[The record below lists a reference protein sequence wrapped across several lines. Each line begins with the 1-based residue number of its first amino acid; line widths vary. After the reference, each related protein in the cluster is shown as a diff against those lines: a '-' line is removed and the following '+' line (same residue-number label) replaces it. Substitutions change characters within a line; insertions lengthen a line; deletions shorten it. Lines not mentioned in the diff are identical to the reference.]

1 MRSERTDSA
10 AQRMRALRCMGE
22 TELVDSAAIL
32 ICYDGSPAA
41 RRAIGAAS
49 ALLGARRAVVLDIG
63 PPLTPAESVAVVAPV
78 SPAGAF
84 ENVNLD
90 DARTRADAGAELAR
104 RAGFAAE
111 ARAGIAAPVWQGIV
125 EAADEID
132 AAGIVMGTRAL
143 TGARELFEGSVSHQ
157 VAEHAKRPVLIVPPA
172 KAPVDGGP
180 VLICYDGS
188 ADARHAIPVAAA
200 LLVTRGAVVLD
211 IGPLGLV
218 AEGYAAAGSE
228 AVELER
234 SVFEETVEQAEAGA
248 ELARAVGFTAEA
260 RGTLDSPTW
269 RAVAETAD
277 ELGAAAIVLGT
288 RGLTGLRELV
298 EGSLSHEVAQH
309 GHRPVLVVPPGTA

>member
-1 MRSERTDSA
+1 
-10 AQRMRALRCMGE
+10 MRAFRCVGKADV
-22 TELVDSAAIL
+22 VDSAAIL
-32 ICYDGSPAA
+32 ICYDGSLASRSA
-41 RRAIGAAS
+41 VGAAS
-49 ALLGARRAVVLDIG
+49 VLLGGRRAVVLDIG
-63 PPLTPAESVAVVAPV
+63 PPLTPAQSVDVIAPV

-111 ARAGIAAPVWQGIV
+111 ARAGIAAPVWEGIV
-125 EAADEID
+125 EAAHEID
-132 AAGIVMGTRAL
+132 AAVIVMGTRAL

-157 VAEHAKRPVLIVPPA
+157 VAQHAKRPVLIVPPA
-172 KAPVDGGP
+172 KAPVNGGP

-188 ADARHAIPVAAA
+188 ADARRAIPVAAA
-200 LLVTRGAVVLD
+200 LLVTRRAVVLD
-211 IGPLGLV
+211 IGPLALV
-218 AEGYAAAGSE
+218 AEAYAADGSE

-234 SVFEETVEQAEAGA
+234 SVSEETLAQAEAGA

-269 RAVAETAD
+269 RAVAEIAD
-277 ELGAAAIVLGT
+277 EIGAAAIVLGS

>member
-1 MRSERTDSA
+1 VV
-10 AQRMRALRCMGE
+10 GE
-22 TELVDSAAIL
+22 TDVVDSAAIL
-32 ICYDGSPAA
+32 ICYDGSPASRSA
-41 RRAIGAAS
+41 VGAAS
-49 ALLGARRAVVLDIG
+49 VLLGARRAVVLDIG
-63 PPLTPAESVAVVAPV
+63 PPLTPAQSVGVIAPV

-111 ARAGIAAPVWQGIV
+111 ARAGIAAPVWEGIV

-132 AAGIVMGTRAL
+132 AAVIVMGTRAL

-172 KAPVDGGP
+172 KTPVDGGP

-188 ADARHAIPVAAA
+188 ADAGRAIPVAAA
-200 LLVTRGAVVLD
+200 LLMSRSAVVLD
-211 IGPLGLV
+211 IGPLALV
-218 AEGYAAAGSE
+218 AEAYAADGSE

-234 SVFEETVEQAEAGA
+234 SVSEETLAQAEAGA

-260 RGTLDSPTW
+260 RGTLDSPNW
-269 RAVAETAD
+269 RAVAEIAD
-277 ELGAAAIVLGT
+277 EIGAAAIVLGS

-298 EGSLSHEVAQH
+298 EGSLSHEVAKH
-309 GHRPVLVVPPGTA
+309 DHRPVLVVPPGTA

>member
-1 MRSERTDSA
+1 MRDARR
-10 AQRMRALRCMGE
+10 RMRAGPRVRDAG
-22 TELVDSAAIL
+22 VVHSPSIL
-32 ICYDGSPAA
+32 ICYDGSASS
-41 RRAIGAAS
+41 RDAIEAAS
-49 ALLGARRAVVLDIG
+49 LLLGRRRAVVLDIG
-63 PPLTPAESVAVVAPV
+63 PPLTPAESVSVVAPV
-78 SPAGAF
+78 SPTEAF
-84 ENVNLD
+84 EDMNLD

-104 RAGFAAE
+104 RAGFEAE
-111 ARAGIAAPVWQGIV
+111 ARASIAAPVWEGIV
-125 EAADEID
+125 DAANEID
-132 AAGIVMGTRAL
+132 AAAIVMGTRAL
-143 TGARELFEGSVSHQ
+143 SGARELFEGSVSHQ

-188 ADARHAIPVAAA
+188 ADAGHAIPVAAA

-218 AEGYAAAGSE
+218 AEAYAAAGSE

-234 SVFEETVEQAEAGA
+234 SVVEETVEQAEAGA

-269 RAVAETAD
+269 RAVAEIAD
-277 ELGAAAIVLGT
+277 EVGAAAIVLGSRT
-288 RGLTGLRELV
+288 LTGLRELV
-298 EGSLSHEVAQH
+298 EGSLSHEVAQQ

>member
-1 MRSERTDSA
+1 
-10 AQRMRALRCMGE
+10 MRAFRCVGKADV
-22 TELVDSAAIL
+22 VDSAAIL
-32 ICYDGSPAA
+32 ICYDGSLASRSA
-41 RRAIGAAS
+41 VGAAS
-49 ALLGARRAVVLDIG
+49 VLLGGRRAVVLDIG
-63 PPLTPAESVAVVAPV
+63 PPLTPAQSVDVIAPV

-90 DARTRADAGAELAR
+90 DARARADAGAELAR
-104 RAGFAAE
+104 QAGFAAE
-111 ARAGIAAPVWQGIV
+111 ARAGIAAPVWEGIV
-125 EAADEID
+125 EAAHEID
-132 AAGIVMGTRAL
+132 AAVIVMGTRAL

-157 VAEHAKRPVLIVPPA
+157 VAQHAKRPVLIVPPA
-172 KAPVDGGP
+172 KAPVNGGP

-188 ADARHAIPVAAA
+188 ADARRAIPVAAA
-200 LLVTRGAVVLD
+200 LLVTRRAVVLD
-211 IGPLGLV
+211 IGPLALV
-218 AEGYAAAGSE
+218 AEAYAADGSE

-234 SVFEETVEQAEAGA
+234 SVSEETLAQAEAGA

-269 RAVAETAD
+269 RAVAEIAD
-277 ELGAAAIVLGT
+277 EIGAAAIVLGS